1 MALNKKSIGLN
12 NLSAL
17 TQVISGSGH
26 PINYQTAMNDPT
38 VAACVRII
46 AQTLSTLPIKLLKQ
60 QRVSGCGK
68 EWVEDKSS
76 LMAHTLTMKPNPRQT
91 MNELIEQMTA
101 QLVLFSEAFALVK
114 HDSNGRV
121 LSITP
126 FNSPKQVQVIEA
138 GDGLVYKAVTNDNHS
153 ISPQMNEVLH
163 LRDTSLNTFAAVDK
177 IINAKA
183 SLGLAAA
190 ATSNAESYYKQG
202 PRVGGFVQVD
212 GKLSD
217 EAFNRLHKQFN
228 EAYTGS
234 GSSHKIGILEGNAKF
249 QGNEYT
255 LKNAQVLEAREAS
268 IREIAAIFGVPLELL
283 GIATGIGRDTNRFFY
298 NSCLQALIKKFE
310 NRLTAL
316 LPRGYAV
323 QFDTNEFLRG
333 EVKEAATVAKELF
346 TTGVIGLN
354 EARIRVGHQPIH
366 KEEIFAVD
374 TNNLTFGTINDFC
387 KPKPEEVKPNEDESS
402 NQVIPSE

>member
-1 MALNKKSIGLN
+1 MLLHKKAVGINDLASLNQI
-12 NLSAL
+12 
-17 TQVISGSGH
+17 ISGSGH
-26 PINYQTAMNDPT
+26 PISYQTAMNDPT

-46 AQTLSTLPIKLLKQ
+46 AQTLSTLPLKLFKQ
-60 QRVSGCGK
+60 QRVVGNGK
-68 EWVEDKSS
+68 EWIEDNTS
-76 LMAHTLTMKPNPRQT
+76 LMAHTMTQKPNARQT
-91 MNELIEQMTA
+91 TNELIEQMTA
-101 QLVLFSEAFALVK
+101 QLVLFSESFAHVK
-114 HDSNGRV
+114 HDANGRV

-126 FNSPKQVQVIEA
+126 FNTPKQVQVIEA
-138 GDGLVYKAVTNDNHS
+138 GDALIYKAVTNDNKS
-153 ISPQMNEVLH
+153 ISPSMSEVLH
-163 LRDTSLNTFAAVDK
+163 LRDTSLNTFAAIDK
-177 IINAKA
+177 IINAKS
-183 SLGLAAA
+183 SLGLSAA
-190 ATSNAESYYKQG
+190 ATDNAESYYRQG

-217 EAFNRLHKQFN
+217 DAFGRLHKQFN
-228 EAYTGS
+228 EAYSGN

-298 NSCLQALIKKFE
+298 NSCLQALIMKFE
-310 NRLTAL
+310 SRLTAL
-316 LPRGYAV
+316 LPRGYAIK
-323 QFDTNEFLRG
+323 FDTAEFLRG

-354 EARIRVGHQPIH
+354 EARVRVGHQPIH
-366 KEEIFAVD
+366 KEDIFAVD

-387 KPKPEEVKPNEDESS
+387 KPKPEEVTPNEDESS
-402 NQVIPSE
+402 NQVVPSE

>member
-1 MALNKKSIGLN
+1 MALNKKSMGLN
-12 NLSAL
+12 DLPIHSI
-17 TQVISGSGH
+17 ISGSGH

-38 VAACVRII
+38 VAACIRII
-46 AQTLSTLPIKLLKQ
+46 AQTLSTIPLKLYRQ
-60 QRVSGCGK
+60 QRIVGSGK
-68 EWVEDKSS
+68 EWIEDNTS

-101 QLVLFSEAFALVK
+101 QLVLFSESFARVQY
-114 HDSNGRV
+114 DANGRV

-138 GDGLVYKAVTNDNHS
+138 GDALIYKAVTNDNKS
-153 ISPQMNEVLH
+153 ICPTMPEILH
-163 LRDTSLNTFAAVDK
+163 LKDTSLNTFAAIDK
-177 IINAKA
+177 VINAKS
-183 SLGLAAA
+183 SLGLSAA
-190 ATSNAESYYKQG
+190 ATENAESYYKQG
-202 PRVGGFVQVD
+202 PRVGGFVQVE

-217 EAFNRLHKQFN
+217 DAFNRLNRQFN
-228 EAYTGS
+228 EAYSGS
-234 GSSHKIGILEGNAKF
+234 GSSHKIGILEGNSKF

-255 LKNAQVLEAREAS
+255 MKNAQVLEAREAS

-310 NRLTAL
+310 NRITAL

-323 QFDTNEFLRG
+323 KFDTSDFLRG
-333 EVKEAATVAKELF
+333 DIKEAATVAKELF

-354 EARIRVGHQPIH
+354 EARVRVGHQPIH
-366 KEEIFAVD
+366 KEDIFAVD

-387 KPKPEEVKPNEDESS
+387 KPKPEEVKTNEDESS
-402 NQVIPSE
+402 DQVIRSE